1 MSEEIVDGESI
12 NEEIKSNKVEDL
24 KTEIRSLRRQ
34 LNAVSKN
41 YDGLEIRYNIQSDE
55 YSKFSRLYDNKL
67 RQIQE
72 LKEENEQLKQKVEKC
87 TCINRYPRN
96 VRIFKVRG

>member
-1 MSEEIVDGESI
+1 MSEILDGE
-12 NEEIKSNKVEDL
+12 NQDEEIKSNKVEDL

-34 LNAVSKN
+34 LNATSKN
-41 YDGLEIRYNIQSDE
+41 YSGLENRYNIQSDE

-72 LKEENEQLKQKVEKC
+72 LKEENEVLKQKVEKC

-96 VRIFKVRG
+96 IRTFKARG